1 MNNYTTAFFI
11 ELLEDLK
18 PQVQYLRTQRED
30 GITVMV
36 YQGVY
41 GNAVFIDTSDL
52 EDEIDEDVAKGYLRE
67 LGLHSFIDNLFPD
80 PSKLN

>member
-11 ELLEDLK
+11 ELLEDLR
-18 PQVQYLRTQRED
+18 PQVQYLRTQREE

-36 YQGVY
+36 YQGAY
-41 GNAVFIDTSDL
+41 GNAIFIDTTDL

-67 LGLHSFIDNLFPD
+67 LGLNNLIDNLFPD